1 MEIQYLTSFQEEF
14 FDQFE
19 LFVNSAKDLYQS
31 NNPNLELKKIKK
43 SIHTLRSTCM
53 MLNIDNLTD
62 FFRAFEDL
70 LEKIILQSKNIPPA
84 LHKALDIGYN
94 KFQEINA
101 ALQNG
106 KPSEKIKKLNDIETL
121 IEVESFYSY
130 NNS

>member
-1 MEIQYLTSFQEEF
+1 MEVQYLTSFQEEF

-19 LFVNSAKDLYQS
+19 LFVQSARDLYQS
-31 NNPNLELKKIKK
+31 QNPNLELEKIKD
-43 SIHTLRSTCM
+43 SVHTLRSTCM

-70 LEKIILQSKNIPPA
+70 LGKIILKSKEVPHA
-84 LHKALDIGYN
+84 LNRALDVGYN

-101 ALQNG
+101 VLQNG
-106 KPSEKIKKLNDIETL
+106 KPSEKVKKLIDIETL
-121 IEVESFYSY
+121 VEVESFYSY

>member
-1 MEIQYLTSFQEEF
+1 MEVQYLTSFQEEF

-19 LFVNSAKDLYQS
+19 LFVQGARDLYQS
-31 NNPNLELKKIKK
+31 QNPNVELEKIKD
-43 SIHTLRSTCM
+43 SVHTLRSTCM

-70 LEKIILQSKNIPPA
+70 LGKIILKSKEVPHA
-84 LHKALDIGYN
+84 LNRALDVGYN

-101 ALQNG
+101 VLQNG
-106 KPSEKIKKLNDIETL
+106 KPSEKVKKLIDIETL
-121 IEVESFYSY
+121 VEVESFYSY